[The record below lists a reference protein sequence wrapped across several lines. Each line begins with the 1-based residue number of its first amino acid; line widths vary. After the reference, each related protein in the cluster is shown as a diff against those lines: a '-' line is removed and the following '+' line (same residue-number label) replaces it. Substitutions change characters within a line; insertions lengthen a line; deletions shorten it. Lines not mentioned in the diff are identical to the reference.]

1 MSSYHFGGDG
11 GGESKCQIE
20 TVLYAI
26 KDVPNMSAGY
36 FICFFHSIHLIF
48 SELLKVLE
56 ALECPLAHT
65 KKYVSS
71 LATIANVWRS
81 IGIGSQ
87 VRKVADEWRE
97 MPTDVRKG
105 FHSRPS
111 KVIRTRWGSVGNIEK
126 KLRGIMM
133 WIGPVFE
140 KVFSQTDRGS

>member
-11 GGESKCQIE
+11 GCENKGQSKII
-20 TVLYAI
+20 LYAI

-48 SELLKVLE
+48 SDFLKVLE
-56 ALECPLAHT
+56 ALEYPLAHT

-81 IGIGSQ
+81 VGIGAQ
-87 VRKVADEWRE
+87 VRKVAEE
-97 MPTDVRKG
+97 LQMPTDVRKV

-111 KVIRTRWGSVGNIEK
+111 RVIRTRWGSVDSIEK
-126 KLRGIMM
+126 KLRGILM
-133 WIGPVFE
+133 WIG
-140 KVFSQTDRGS
+140 